1 MIGTEIFTFR
11 QKNKQTSYINHT
23 WIFVSC
29 CHPVSVAGNASTLG
43 SSGVAASGVDCDL
56 AVAVVADDDYVG
68 CGVDGLDTVV
78 VVQHCCA
85 QEHLPSPKQQ
95 QLLIGAYPESS
106 CLN

>member
-1 MIGTEIFTFR
+1 M
-11 QKNKQTSYINHT
+11 
-23 WIFVSC
+23 
-29 CHPVSVAGNASTLG
+29 SVAGNASTLG

-95 QLLIGAYPESS
+95 QLL
-106 CLN
+106 LVLTL